1 VTETGIVDEAVPE
14 PRPIELPEVPVEV
27 PLLSRYTAREMVS
40 EKDGVGRTVHYDPAN
55 PDIQLTTGWPEDGYL
70 GGTLEV
76 LDDISNI
83 GGKGSATAAY
93 IKGLKEAADRGLG
106 WRSEGILSDAS
117 HRMYARLGE
126 LGFDVQP
133 HGAGYIISEDSI
145 RKTLDGP
152 PKAPEPRPIE
162 LPEVPV
168 EYRDPPPAEEGPW
181 AETVDTRGQGVQ
193 YHGTSTPLDGT
204 DNSYYST
211 MNIYGQGF
219 YTSDAGDIVRG
230 YSKKG
235 KGGQPTLYT
244 VTPNRALNIY
254 DMELPLVDTMKDIL
268 RGMNDD
274 GFNDLLDEF
283 PDISLRELYD
293 ERRVYDE
300 FEPADEVQE
309 IFTAV
314 RDTLED
320 AGFDGLTHVG
330 GKRTGKSAHNV
341 EIYFNP
347 KDDLNMELVEPPK
360 APEPRPIELPEVRT
374 SPEWEEYTASRDIPI
389 PQLIEYGDGVN
400 SPYLLADGKVTGS
413 SGDHLDAIGVYF
425 DSTGVDVPDLNY
437 ETFQKATGSIRA
449 MFYRQNGE
457 YNITLQLFG
466 DQKLTP
472 NQVATLRAIEAGAED
487 PVRVS
492 VGISEEGAGGT
503 NPPYSAPT
511 TLEEAIA
518 LHSAPPEP
526 KAPETQPRTLGE
538 AYAKMDADTEIT
550 MKDLDNYWECR
561 NG

>member
-1 VTETGIVDEAVPE
+1 
-14 PRPIELPEVPVEV
+14 
-27 PLLSRYTAREMVS
+27 
-40 EKDGVGRTVHYDPAN
+40 
-55 PDIQLTTGWPEDGYL
+55 
-70 GGTLEV
+70 
-76 LDDISNI
+76 
-83 GGKGSATAAY
+83 
-93 IKGLKEAADRGLG
+93 
-106 WRSEGILSDAS
+106 
-117 HRMYARLGE
+117 
-126 LGFDVQP
+126 
-133 HGAGYIISEDSI
+133 
-145 RKTLDGP
+145 
-152 PKAPEPRPIE
+152 
-162 LPEVPV
+162 
-168 EYRDPPPAEEGPW
+168 
-181 AETVDTRGQGVQ
+181 
-193 YHGTSTPLDGT
+193 
-204 DNSYYST
+204 